1 MECTSL
7 IEMLQLQFSTN
18 SNITISVIDDNNR
31 IITDG
36 DIITALINLNLTENK
51 DWKTTI
57 KLFYSSGLVVD
68 ITDQLKLSKM
78 LTQ

>member
-7 IEMLQLQFSTN
+7 LEMLQLQFSTN
-18 SNITISVIDDNNR
+18 SNTTISVIVDNNG

-36 DIITALINLNLTENK
+36 DIITALISLNLMENK
-51 DWKTTI
+51 EWKTTI
-57 KLFYSSGLVVD
+57 RLFYSSGLVVN

-78 LTQ
+78 L

>member
-7 IEMLQLQFSTN
+7 LEILQLQFSTN
-18 SNITISVIDDNNR
+18 SNTTISAVVDNNV

-36 DIITALINLNLTENK
+36 DIVTALINLNLTENK
-51 DWKTTI
+51 EWKTTI
-57 KLFYSSGLVVD
+57 RLFYSSGLVVD

-78 LTQ
+78 L

>member
-7 IEMLQLQFSTN
+7 FEMLQLQFSTN
-18 SNITISVIDDNNR
+18 SNTTISIIVDNNG

-51 DWKTTI
+51 EWKTTI
-57 KLFYSSGLVVD
+57 RLFYSSGLVVD

-78 LTQ
+78 L

>member
-7 IEMLQLQFSTN
+7 LEMLQLQFTTN
-18 SNITISVIDDNNR
+18 SNITISVIVDNNR

-36 DIITALINLNLTENK
+36 DIITVLINLNLTENK
-51 DWKTTI
+51 EWKTTI
-57 KLFYSSGLVVD
+57 RLFYSSGLVVD

-78 LTQ
+78 L

>member
-1 MECTSL
+1 
-7 IEMLQLQFSTN
+7 MLQLQFSTN
-18 SNITISVIDDNNR
+18 SNTTISVIVDNNG

-36 DIITALINLNLTENK
+36 DMITALINLNLMDDK
-51 DWKTTI
+51 KWKTTI

-78 LTQ
+78 L

>member
-1 MECTSL
+1 
-7 IEMLQLQFSTN
+7 MLQFQFTTN
-18 SNITISVIDDNNR
+18 SNTTISVIVDNNE

-51 DWKTTI
+51 EWKTTI
-57 KLFYSSGLVVD
+57 RLFYSSGLVVD

-78 LTQ
+78 L